1 MRKLFL
7 FWGVIILALF
17 SLSASRGL
25 KSSVY
30 EWDKLSVK
38 KIPTGDYRSFFN
50 HSTRSLDELN
60 ILAMTLNPGKEGN
73 DYQIDGGFEELV
85 IVKEGSVDIEVN
97 GDKRSLGE
105 GSVIVVPSGNKV
117 NITNH
122 LTSTAVYYLISFKTF
137 EKNTMEPD
145 AKNTPPIFIDWKNVE
160 FITSEIGG
168 RRNIMQQKTS
178 VLKELEIH
186 VTTITEG
193 LSSHAGHTHPDEEL
207 ILVREGV
214 VEMKINDKSFKAGP
228 GSLFFLG
235 NDDFHG
241 LTNAGK
247 GQCEYYA
254 IRWLTE

>member
-1 MRKLFL
+1 MRKLSVFFGIIFL
-7 FWGVIILALF
+7 AFI
-17 SLSASRGL
+17 SLSAFKGL

-38 KIPTGDYRSFFN
+38 KIPTGDYRSFLN
-50 HSTRSLDELN
+50 SSTRSLEELN
-60 ILAMTLNPGKEGN
+60 IMAMTLNPGKEGN
-73 DYQIDGGFEELV
+73 EYQVDRGFDELI
-85 IVKEGSVDIEVN
+85 IVKEGSIDIDLN
-97 GDKRSLGE
+97 GVKRYLGQ
-105 GSVIVVPSGNKV
+105 GSVIVVPSGNKIV
-117 NITNH
+117 ITNP
-122 LTSTAVYYLISFKTF
+122 LTYNAVYYLIGFKTY
-137 EKNTMEPD
+137 EKNTREPITE
-145 AKNTPPIFIDWKNVE
+145 KSPPIFIDWKNVE
-160 FITSEIGG
+160 FKPSEIGG
-168 RRNIMQQKTS
+168 RRNIIQQKTS

-186 VTTITEG
+186 VTTIKEG

>member
-1 MRKLFL
+1 MRKSWFL
-7 FWGVIILALF
+7 LGIVTIVGLSLAADKL
-17 SLSASRGL
+17 LT
-25 KSSVY
+25 SSVY
-30 EWDKLSVK
+30 EWEKLNVIKTSYGEERNFLNN
-38 KIPTGDYRSFFN
+38 P
-50 HSTRSLDELN
+50 TRSLEVFNIKAITLYPGKSTDRYQVKQGFDEL
-60 ILAMTLNPGKEGN
+60 IIM
-73 DYQIDGGFEELV
+73 
-85 IVKEGSVDIEVN
+85 KEGSASVQVN
-97 GDKRSLGE
+97 DERIFLLE
-105 GSVIVVPSGNKV
+105 GSVIVVSSGD
-117 NITNH
+117 NIAINNSH
-122 LTSTAVYYLISFKTF
+122 NANTSFYSINFKPAGHGSHNQQV
-137 EKNTMEPD
+137 KRIPLV
-145 AKNTPPIFIDWKNVE
+145 FIDWDKVE
-160 FITSEIGG
+160 FVSNENGG

-178 VLKELEIH
+178 NLKELEIH
-186 VTTITEG
+186 VTTIKEG